1 MLPLGRC
8 RLMLSEKL
16 RDRRIRWILDML
28 VVRFLARESNTLEA
42 CIKWKRE
49 RETE

>member
-8 RLMLSEKL
+8 RLMLSEKTQGSSYS
-16 RDRRIRWILDML
+16 LDML
-28 VVRFLARESNTLEA
+28 VVRFLAREINTIEA